1 MCSFVFQDS
10 YESDSDDDMA
20 VDMDDMAEDLD
31 FSILYTTV
39 DEVIYV
45 TSFHSKQIS
54 HLKQ

>member
-54 HLKQ
+54 HSKQ